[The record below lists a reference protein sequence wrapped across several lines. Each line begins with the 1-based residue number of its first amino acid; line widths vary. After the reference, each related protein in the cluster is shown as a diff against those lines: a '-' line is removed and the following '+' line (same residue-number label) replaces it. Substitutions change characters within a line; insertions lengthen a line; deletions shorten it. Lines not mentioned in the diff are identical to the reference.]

1 ACIIFSSGSTGTPK
15 GVMLSHANLLSNI
28 TALQQVIPF
37 SSQDSIAGI
46 LPLFHSFGYL
56 GTLWWPLLSGTKT
69 VYHPN
74 PLQPAQVVKLVRDE
88 KLTALLATPTLLQTY
103 LRKAE
108 EDDFRSLRYVIT
120 GGEKL
125 PETLADS
132 FEEKF
137 GLRPLQGY
145 GATELSPV
153 ISLSLPDRTVEGV
166 RIAGG
171 KPSSAGHPLTNVAAR
186 VVDLETGAPR
196 PAGETGLLL
205 IKGPNVMQG
214 YLNAPEKTAEVIRDG
229 WYNTGDIARMDEEG
243 FIYLTDRLARFSKI
257 GGEMVPHGAVEEVLQ
272 NACGTDT
279 PCVAV
284 VSVRDNEKGEQLAV
298 CYTPEAGDADILHAI
313 LKNSRLPNLW
323 IPRRSHFFAVPEF
336 PMLGTGKL
344 DLCTLRRLVS
354 N

>member
-1 ACIIFSSGSTGTPK
+1 
-15 GVMLSHANLLSNI
+15 MLSHANLLSNI
-28 TALQQVIPF
+28 DSLQRVIAF
-37 SSQDSIAGI
+37 GRNDSIAGI

-74 PLQPAQVVKLVRDE
+74 PLQPTQVVKLVRDE
-88 KLTALLATPTLLQTY
+88 QLTALLATPTLLQTY

-108 EDDFRSLRYVIT
+108 PSDFKSLRYTIT

-153 ISLSLPDRTVEGV
+153 ISLSLPNLKIDHFCVTGS
-166 RIAGG
+166 
-171 KPSSAGHPLTNVAAR
+171 KPSSAGHPLPNIAAR
-186 VVDLETGAPR
+186 IVDPETGATLPL
-196 PAGETGLLL
+196 GENGLLL

-214 YLNAPEKTAEVIRDG
+214 YLNAPEKTAEVLRDG
-229 WYNTGDIARMDEEG
+229 WYNTGDIARLDDEG
-243 FIYLTDRLARFSKI
+243 FITLTDRLARFSKI
-257 GGEMVPHGAVEEVLQ
+257 GGEMIPHGAIEDILQ
-272 NACGTDT
+272 KACGTDQ

-284 VSVRDNEKGEQLAV
+284 VSIQDDNKGEQLAV
-298 CYTPEAGDADILHAI
+298 CYTPEAGDADTLHAI
-313 LKNSRLPNLW
+313 LKDSRLPNLW
-323 IPRRSHFFAVPEF
+323 IPRRSHFVSISEL

-344 DLCTLRRLVS
+344 DLCALRDCVAQVEGQKSEGLK
-354 N
+354 